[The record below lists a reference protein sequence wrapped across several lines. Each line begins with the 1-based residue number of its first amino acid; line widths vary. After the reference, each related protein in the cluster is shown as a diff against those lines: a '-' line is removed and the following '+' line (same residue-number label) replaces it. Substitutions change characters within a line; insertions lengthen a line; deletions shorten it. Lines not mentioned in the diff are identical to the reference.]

1 MNLDGRK
8 QNLQHYRSSM
18 EAKINIAID
27 GYSATGKSSTAKRV
41 AKKLGYLYVDS
52 GAMYRAVTLYLLQNN
67 IDIHNAV
74 AVTDVLPNIIID
86 FRYNDSEQRMHTFL
100 NGKDVEDDIRQL
112 NVSKWVSEVSTI
124 SEVRKAMVQQQQAL
138 GKGKGIV
145 MDGRDIGTVVFPD
158 AELKFFMTANYDIR
172 TLRRKN
178 ELLEKGKE
186 ESEND
191 ILENLRKRDYIDSS
205 REDSPLTKAEDAI
218 EIDTSDMTLDGQ
230 VNLIY
235 DYAKQVI
242 KSI

>member
-1 MNLDGRK
+1 
-8 QNLQHYRSSM
+8 M

-124 SEVRKAMVQQQQAL
+124 SEVRKAMVRQQQAL

>member
-1 MNLDGRK
+1 
-8 QNLQHYRSSM
+8 M